1 MNLAIKENS
10 EVSSL
15 ILVEGNSDKVFIEAL
30 IAHIQNDIPVDTPI
44 CSTDSCDVL
53 GGKDELEQKLI
64 AIKRTAKKEGI
75 DKIGI
80 IIDANSVG
88 VEAREAEVQAK
99 VDAVF
104 GDVPSV
110 ELSIHILHI
119 DGKGEL
125 ETILKSIKTKDS
137 VHADCLDKF
146 QDCLPDDGK
155 LTEKEF
161 LKRWVYYYQVYDNC
175 STHDR
180 KQISKKCNDE
190 ASMKKGI
197 YDFDSDV
204 LNDLKDFLNNV

>member
-1 MNLAIKENS
+1 M
-10 EVSSL
+10 SSL

-30 IAHIQNDIPVDTPI
+30 IAHINKDIPVDIPI

-53 GGKDELEQKLI
+53 GGKDELEKKLT

-80 IIDANSVG
+80 ILDANSVG
-88 VEAREAEVQAK
+88 VEARKAEVQAK
-99 VDAVF
+99 VDSVF
-104 GDVPSV
+104 ANDPPV

-137 VHADCLDKF
+137 THADCLDKF
-146 QDCLPDDGK
+146 QDCLPNDDK

-175 STHDR
+175 SSRDR

-197 YDFDSDV
+197 YDFDANV
-204 LNDLKDFLNNV
+204 LDDLKGFLNKL

>member
-1 MNLAIKENS
+1 M
-10 EVSSL
+10 SSR
-15 ILVEGNSDKVFIEAL
+15 ILVEGNSDRVFIEAL
-30 IAHIQNDIPVDTPI
+30 ISHINKDIAVDTPI
-44 CSTDSCDVL
+44 CSADSCDVL
-53 GGKDELEQKLI
+53 GGKDELEKKLI

-99 VDAVF
+99 VDSVF
-104 GDVPSV
+104 AGDSSV

-125 ETILKSIKTKDS
+125 ETVLRSIKTKDS
-137 VHADCLDKF
+137 IHADCLDKL
-146 QDCLPDDGK
+146 QDCLPDDDK

-175 STHDR
+175 SANER
-180 KQISKKCNDE
+180 KQAKKNCGDK
-190 ASMKKGI
+190 ASMSKAI
-197 YDFDSDV
+197 YDFNHEL
-204 LNDLKDFLNNV
+204 LNDLKEFLNQL

>member
-1 MNLAIKENS
+1 M
-10 EVSSL
+10 SSL

-30 IAHIQNDIPVDTPI
+30 IAHIHKDVPVDTPI
-44 CSTDSCDVL
+44 CSSDSCDVL
-53 GGKDELEQKLI
+53 GGKDELEKKLI

-88 VEAREAEVQAK
+88 VEARGAEVQAK
-99 VDAVF
+99 VDSVF
-104 GDVPSV
+104 GDTPSV
-110 ELSIHILHI
+110 DLSIHILHI

-137 VHADCLDKF
+137 VHADCLGNF
-146 QDCLPDDGK
+146 QDCLPADDK

-175 STHDR
+175 SVRER
-180 KQISKKCNDE
+180 KQAKKNCGDE
-190 ASMKKGI
+190 ASMSKAI
-197 YDFDSDV
+197 YDFDNV
-204 LNDLKDFLNNV
+204 LLNDLKEFLNRL